1 MNILTFTLGVVIGVL
16 FKRVFISLFYLL
28 NEQINEID
36 KVINNS
42 KSKGGK

>member
-16 FKRVFISLFYLL
+16 FKKVFISLFYLL